1 MYAYFTGVFTVATI
15 NPERLLADLDHLRTF
30 GAFGNGVVRPSLSN
44 VDIESRQWLCE
55 RMRAFGLDA
64 RIDGVGNVFGHSPN
78 PGPALLIGSHSDT
91 QPRGGWLDGAL
102 GVIYAIEIARA
113 LAENPATAHLAV
125 DPVSWI
131 DEESTFL
138 GCLGS
143 RSFCGVLDADDEA
156 KAKNADG
163 LMLNDALRAAGLQD
177 VPRTRLQR
185 GRYLGYLEA
194 HIEQGPYL
202 EESGLG
208 VGVVTS
214 IVGIRGCTVQ
224 FVGAQNHAGT
234 TPMDRRKDAG
244 VALFDFAVKIREIF
258 QSLAGEST
266 VWTIGNACLEPG
278 ASSIIP
284 GRAEM
289 MLQFRDAD
297 EERLNQMQAAAHS
310 LAEQAT
316 RDGPVLVSIEP
327 ARTPITPT
335 IMDDALQQG
344 IASAAEVLAPGRW
357 MRMPSAAGHDPMVI
371 AHHLPCAMLF
381 IPSIDGISHD
391 FAEDTKRED
400 IVLGCQVLAQAA
412 EDLLLQARP

>member
-1 MYAYFTGVFTVATI
+1 M
-15 NPERLLADLDHLRTF
+15 
-30 GAFGNGVVRPSLSN
+30 
-44 VDIESRQWLCE
+44 
-55 RMRAFGLDA
+55 
-64 RIDGVGNVFGHSPN
+64 
-78 PGPALLIGSHSDT
+78 
-91 QPRGGWLDGAL
+91 
-102 GVIYAIEIARA
+102 
-113 LAENPATAHLAV
+113 AENPTTAHLAV
-125 DPVSWI
+125 EPVSWI

-143 RSFCGVLDADDEA
+143 RSFCGALNADDEA

-163 LMLNDALRAAGLQD
+163 VLLSDALRAADLRD
-177 VPRTRLQR
+177 LARARLQP

-202 EESGLG
+202 EESGLAI
-208 VGVVTS
+208 GVVTS

-244 VALFDFAVKIREIF
+244 VALFEFAVKIRKIF
-258 QSLAGEST
+258 QSLAGDRT
-266 VWTIGNACLEPG
+266 VWTIGNARLDPG

-297 EERLNQMQAAAHS
+297 DERLNQMEAAAHA

-316 RDGPVLVSIEP
+316 RDGPVLVSIES
-327 ARTPITPT
+327 ARTPIAPT
-335 IMDDALQQG
+335 LMDEALQQG
-344 IASAAEVLAPGRW
+344 IANAAEALLPGRW

-391 FAEDTKRED
+391 FAEDTERED

-412 EDLLLQARP
+412 EDLLLQAQR